1 MDDEYILSGLCDE
14 RYEELKSKVA
24 DLFETINLCSLP
36 INAFEIAA
44 KLNFHTVPYK
54 AWPDRAEKLAKKQK
68 DGVSF
73 LCDDGETYI
82 LYNDTKTFERQNWTI
97 MHEIAHRVLGHK
109 EESIVAEREA
119 EFFAKYALIPPP
131 LVNMLGLKSPD
142 EIQKYFIASR
152 EAALYGLTIIRNG
165 CATIP
170 LHSHKQKRGF
180 FASSRPPKERSKMTS
195 NFHIK

>member
-24 DLFETINLCSLP
+24 DLFGKINLCSLP

-54 AWPDRAEKLAKKQK
+54 AWPDRAEKLARKQK

-82 LYNDTKTFERQNWTI
+82 LYNDAKTFERQNWTI
-97 MHEIAHRVLGHK
+97 MHEIAHRILGHK
-109 EESIVAEREA
+109 GESIVAEREA

-152 EAALYGLTIIRNG
+152 EAALYGINYYQKWLRH
-165 CATIP
+165 
-170 LHSHKQKRGF
+170 HSTTFTQTEERILRL
-180 FASSRPPKERSKMTS
+180 FAAA
-195 NFHIK
+195 

>member
-1 MDDEYILSGLCDE
+1 MDDEYILSGLWDA

-24 DLFETINLCSLP
+24 DLFEKINLCGLP

-73 LCDDGETYI
+73 LFERETYI
-82 LYNDTKTFERQNWTI
+82 LYNDAKTFERQNWTI
-97 MHEIAHRVLGHK
+97 MHEIAHRSLGHK
-109 EESIVAEREA
+109 SESIVAEREA

-142 EIQKYFIASR
+142 EIQKNFIASR
-152 EAALYGLTIIRNG
+152 EAALYGINYYQKWLRH
-165 CATIP
+165 
-170 LHSHKQKRGF
+170 HSTTFTQAEERILRL
-180 FASSRPPKERSKMTS
+180 FAAA
-195 NFHIK
+195 